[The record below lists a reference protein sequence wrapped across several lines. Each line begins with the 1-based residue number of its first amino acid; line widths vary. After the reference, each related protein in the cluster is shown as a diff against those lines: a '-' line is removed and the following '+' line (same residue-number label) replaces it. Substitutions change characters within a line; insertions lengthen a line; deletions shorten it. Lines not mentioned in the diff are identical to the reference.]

1 MAECSVVA
9 EAPSAL
15 AALFSRENAQAY
27 EPQPPRHVKVV
38 RRSANHALKSLRKQ
52 FTTASGL
59 PFIDFADIT
68 GAECFVCPPFTKTG
82 ADGRGQEGII
92 DIDSEPDYFN
102 WREFLAFG
110 LQTDQ
115 LDDVLSSPV
124 YRVTIEHTG
133 EKVTRHFV
141 IGTDRGCPDA
151 KDWELRFWR
160 QDQKVVR
167 CTVSLDGKPAKYT
180 IESFG
185 VNWSPAPGPPQGG
198 QRWVGAREGRR
209 QGTRFLFG
217 GLEEEAFISYLRGR
231 VEDRDGFNIKFG
243 VVPYE
248 DSLPDRVKELIGTI
262 HSLLPSDML
271 YVAGLTQ
278 PALAAG
284 APADVANEGTQD
296 ALAAGKPSQPALA
309 ASEGTQDALAAGE
322 LAQPALA
329 LNEGTQD
336 ALAAGEPAQPAL
348 AAIEGFQDA
357 PAAGVPTQ
365 PAPAAD
371 EPSQW
376 HGDDTVGNRDTGTG
390 VRWGTQSYGEIN
402 WGSWSGGGWG
412 RDGWS
417 SDTGQTRHDDSQ
429 GRQGSTS
436 HSGRWTR
443 KEWDERRVRMV
454 GWLG

>member
-1 MAECSVVA
+1 MAVA
-9 EAPSAL
+9 TSSAL
-15 AALFSRENAQAY
+15 AAFFSRECAQAY
-27 EPQPPRHVKVV
+27 EPQPFRESQFVLS
-38 RRSANHALKSLRKQ
+38 SAIHAIKYVRKQ
-52 FTTASGL
+52 FTTASGYPL
-59 PFIDFADIT
+59 IYFVDLT
-68 GAECFVCPPFTKTG
+68 GADCFVCPPFKKT
-82 ADGRGQEGII
+82 AVDGEGLEGII
-92 DIDSEPDYFN
+92 DIDSSEPLYFN
-102 WREFLAFG
+102 WKEFLARG
-110 LQTDQ
+110 LEPDE
-115 LDDVLSSPV
+115 LNEALSSPV
-124 YRVTIEHTG
+124 YRVTIEHTQPAPAANDWHVRAGG
-133 EKVTRHFV
+133 EDFVT
-141 IGTDRGCPDA
+141 GTDGGCPDA
-151 KDWELRFWR
+151 VDWELRFWR

-167 CTVSLDGKPAKYT
+167 CTVSLDEKPGKYT
-180 IESFG
+180 IEGFG
-185 VNWSPAPGPPQGG
+185 VNSSPAPGPSQGG
-198 QRWVGAREGRR
+198 QLGGHGDWRLWRQLGPGSAARRTWR
-209 QGTRFLFG
+209 LAVWRTTRSLFG
-217 GLEEEAFISYLRGR
+217 GMEDDAFISYLRRR
-231 VEDRDGFNIKFG
+231 VQDRAGFNIKIG

-248 DSLPDRVKELIGTI
+248 HCLPERVKVLSEMLRV
-262 HSLLPSDML
+262 LLPSDIQ
-271 YVAGLTQ
+271 AD
-278 PALAAG
+278 AA
-284 APADVANEGTQD
+284 PT
-296 ALAAGKPSQPALA
+296 QPALA

-443 KEWDERRVRMV
+443 KEWDEWRVRVV